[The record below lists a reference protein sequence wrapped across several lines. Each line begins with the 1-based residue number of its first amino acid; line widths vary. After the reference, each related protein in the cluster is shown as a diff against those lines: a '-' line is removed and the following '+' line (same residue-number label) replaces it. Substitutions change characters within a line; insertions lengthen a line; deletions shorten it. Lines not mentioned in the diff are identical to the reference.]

1 MTSPRDEARER
12 LARVANGE
20 LPVSVYPIRT
30 ADPADDRLTITVFD
44 ALAHAADLRALLSP
58 EEVGG
63 SDQPVAWRCD
73 GCGRLAKDPSAD
85 LATMQAAG
93 AVSCCPER
101 KIEPLFAAAAVRLSH
116 TDASKARFEKD
127 YLASRDHSTTV

>member
-1 MTSPRDEARER
+1 MTNRDEARER
-12 LARVANGE
+12 LVR
-20 LPVSVYPIRT
+20 PIIGIENRT
-30 ADPADDRLTITVFD
+30 AQEVFD
-44 ALAHAADLRALLSP
+44 IMSDRFQALLSP

-101 KIEPLFAAAAVRLSH
+101 KIEPLFR
-116 TDASKARFEKD
+116 
-127 YLASRDHSTTV
+127 SRRNG